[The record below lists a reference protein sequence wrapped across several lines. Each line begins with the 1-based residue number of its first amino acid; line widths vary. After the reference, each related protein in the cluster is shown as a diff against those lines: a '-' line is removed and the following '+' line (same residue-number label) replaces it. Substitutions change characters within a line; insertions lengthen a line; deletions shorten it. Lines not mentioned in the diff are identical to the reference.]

1 MVKEKRRGLF
11 ANESEAGILLHKDV
25 KHICSSGI
33 LTIPRIKSNG
43 QRVMSGKDAIST
55 PDSWLFAYASH
66 TPVPPPLHTG
76 LLPQPNGIV
85 NLDLNLTRKGNATT
99 ARHPAF
105 QQGEAIEPI

>member
-1 MVKEKRRGLF
+1 MKEKRRGLF

-25 KHICSSGI
+25 KHICSSGM

-43 QRVMSGKDAIST
+43 QRVMSGKDATST

-66 TPVPPPLHTG
+66 TPCTHH
-76 LLPQPNGIV
+76 IV